1 MNELKPLTVRQ
12 LNMYIKSL
20 FEGDLHLLN
29 VCVEGEISNFKNHY
43 ASGHWYFTVKDNDSA
58 IRCVMFKNSAAGVS
72 FLPEDGMRVVLKGRV
87 SVYEKDGQYMFYANS
102 MSLSGEGELAKQFE
116 LIKQKLSAEG
126 LFDESNK
133 RPLPKF
139 PKRIAVI
146 TSDTGAAV
154 RDIFNVL
161 NLRYPLCEIIMCPV
175 LVQGVSAAESIK
187 ITLDRVD
194 KLSDIDLII
203 LGRGGGS
210 AEDLAAFNDEMLAR
224 KIFESPFPVISAV
237 GHETDFS
244 ISDFVADVRAST
256 PSHAAE
262 IAVPDITELKA
273 KVTFFSEKIKSN
285 VFSDFSLKNARY
297 DNLRLRISTDKFSNY
312 IDLKQQN
319 TDFLTEK
326 LLNTQKN
333 ILNEKSAKVLG
344 VTSKLDAL
352 SPLKVLKRG
361 YSVAFSGDKYI
372 KSSKE
377 LKTGDSFDLKFFDGV
392 AECTVNN
399 IKSEDSL

>member
-1 MNELKPLTVRQ
+1 M
-12 LNMYIKSL
+12 
-20 FEGDLHLLN
+20 
-29 VCVEGEISNFKNHY
+29 
-43 ASGHWYFTVKDNDSA
+43 
-58 IRCVMFKNSAAGVS
+58 
-72 FLPEDGMRVVLKGRV
+72 
-87 SVYEKDGQYMFYANS
+87 
-102 MSLSGEGELAKQFE
+102 
-116 LIKQKLSAEG
+116 
-126 LFDESNK
+126 
-133 RPLPKF
+133 
-139 PKRIAVI
+139 
-146 TSDTGAAV
+146 
-154 RDIFNVL
+154 L

-187 ITLDRVD
+187 ITLDRVY
-194 KLSDIDLII
+194 KLNDVDLII

-312 IDLKQQN
+312 IDLKQQT

-333 ILNEKSAKVLG
+333 ILNEKNAKVLSF
-344 VTSKLDAL
+344 TSKLDAL

-361 YSVAFSGDKYI
+361 YSVAIMGDKYI
-372 KSSKE
+372 KSSQE

>member
-29 VCVEGEISNFKNHY
+29 VCVEGELSNFKNHY

-72 FLPEDGMRVVLKGRV
+72 FFPEDGMRVVLKGRV

-139 PKRIAVI
+139 PKKIAVI

-187 ITLDRVD
+187 ITLDRVYRLND
-194 KLSDIDLII
+194 VDLII

-312 IDLKQQN
+312 IDLKQQT

-333 ILNEKSAKVLG
+333 ILNEKSTKVLG

-372 KSSKE
+372 KSSQE